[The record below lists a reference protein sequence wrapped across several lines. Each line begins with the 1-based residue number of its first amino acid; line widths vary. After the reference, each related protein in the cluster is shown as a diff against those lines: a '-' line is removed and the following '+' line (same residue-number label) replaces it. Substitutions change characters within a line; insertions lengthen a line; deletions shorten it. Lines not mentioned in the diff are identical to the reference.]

1 MKEKKLLIIKFLF
14 FNKNCYMFS
23 SLFGV
28 RLIEEDYEIF
38 VYFIWIGFNGLGLN
52 GYFWMDLRI

>member
-1 MKEKKLLIIKFLF
+1 
-14 FNKNCYMFS
+14 MFS

-38 VYFIWIGFNGLGLN
+38 VYFIWISFNGLGLN

>member
-1 MKEKKLLIIKFLF
+1 
-14 FNKNCYMFS
+14 MFS

-52 GYFWMDLRI
+52 GYFWMDYGYNLILGKNVFVILLDIYII